1 MTMTIEVEIDDSGTV
16 RPMDPTASLPRG
28 RARLVWQPE
37 TTLDPVSR
45 AIANAPLDDEPE
57 SADERRAVAESKA
70 WLAAH
75 PGQTISHAEIMAEFE
90 SMRRSQPS
98 PRPSRMVI
106 ADNGLAFFP
115 ANGRVLTPEM
125 VKAAQEDEID

>member
-1 MTMTIEVEIDDSGTV
+1 MTKTIEVEIDDQGTV
-16 RPMDPTASLPRG
+16 RPMDPAVSLPHG
-28 RARLVWQPE
+28 RALLVWQTE
-37 TTLDPVSR
+37 TLHKP
-45 AIANAPLDDEPE
+45 
-57 SADERRAVAESKA
+57 
-70 WLAAH
+70 
-75 PGQTISHAEIMAEFE
+75 
-90 SMRRSQPS
+90 QPS